1 MSGKMRITGYSDAD
15 SDSSDGESVAKK
27 DNVSSSVDMDDIKKR
42 FEALE
47 TKPSTKYNKSNYVKD
62 IIDETRDTEKETQW
76 MIWKLHM
83 NTYLEDSKNN
93 LLNKI

>member
-15 SDSSDGESVAKK
+15 SDGSDSDVTSKK
-27 DNVSSSVDMDDIKKR
+27 DIKPSVNMDEIEKR
-42 FEALE
+42 FKALE
-47 TKPSTKYNKSNYVKD
+47 TKPSTKSNKSNYVKD